1 MNNPPEVEQTEIE
14 GNTQEP
20 VRALSRDDFMDLLD
34 AFRDYLDNRRG
45 ELKGPLT
52 AGKDLDTW
60 DPYLIGYSRGMLAG
74 LEMASDLALS
84 YSEWVRRDIYYPD
97 PFRHQK

>member
-1 MNNPPEVEQTEIE
+1 MNETTKAIETET
-14 GNTQEP
+14 GNVRPEP

-45 ELKGPLT
+45 DLRGPLT
-52 AGKDLDTW
+52 AGRDLDTW
-60 DPYLIGYSRGMLAG
+60 DPYLIGYTRGMLAG

-84 YSEWVRRDIYYPD
+84 YSEWVRRDVYYPD
-97 PFRHQK
+97 PFRSQK